1 VPEHLKAL
9 VVILGAA
16 AAVFWLAER
25 SLCALTMTVA
35 DYRRRR
41 NLWFGI
47 TLIGFLSHNFW
58 IYIVLAAALL
68 AVGGSR
74 ERERNPLALYCLL
87 LFALPPYDKP
97 IPGFGLINYVFDI
110 NHVRLLNL
118 VVLLPVALRLY
129 GERNAR
135 TAGSFWPDILVAAYI
150 VYRVGMQAMVDSL
163 TGDMRATFYLL
174 VDIWLPYYATSRFLR
189 SIETFRE
196 TAASFVL
203 AVAVM
208 AAIAAFEVARSWLV
222 YTSLRLPWEVGIDDL
237 SVYILRG
244 EGGLLRANVAVGNSI
259 VLGYVMMVAIALMI
273 FIGPQLRS
281 RPMLLLGTGTLVAG
295 LVAALS
301 RGPWVGTAVAMI
313 VGIGIGPG
321 GVKRLARIGAIS
333 GLLFGVL
340 LVSPYGGAI
349 IDHLPFVGTV
359 DEGSVTYRQRL
370 FEVSM
375 MVLWQNPMFGA
386 FDYILNPAMEQM
398 RQGQGIIDIV
408 NTYLAIALGYGL
420 IGLSLFVFPFLYAL
434 VATYLAHRRAARLD
448 VDADR
453 LGRSLLAAMV
463 GIMITIATVSSITV
477 VPTVYWLMLG
487 LCIAYTHSRFALTRP
502 KAVNAPW
509 VVEAPTRRVYPRTIS

>member
-9 VVILGAA
+9 VVVLGAA
-16 AAVFWLAER
+16 AVVFWLAER
-25 SLCALTMTVA
+25 PLCALTLTVSE
-35 DYRRRR
+35 YRRRR

-47 TLIGFLSHNFW
+47 TLIGFLSHNVW
-58 IYIVLAAALL
+58 IYILLAAVML
-68 AVGGSR
+68 AVASSR

-87 LFALPPYDKP
+87 LFALPPYDKSV
-97 IPGFGLINYVFDI
+97 PGLGLINYVFDI

-118 VVLLPVALRLY
+118 VVLLPVALRLF
-129 GERNAR
+129 GERNER
-135 TAGSFWPDILVAAYI
+135 SQGSLLPDVLVAAYI

-163 TGDMRATFYLL
+163 TGDLRATFYLL
-174 VDIWLPYYATSRFLR
+174 VDIWLPYYAASRFLR
-189 SIETFRE
+189 SIEAFRE
-196 TAASFVL
+196 MAASFVL

-208 AAIAAFEVARSWLV
+208 AVIAAFEVARSWLV
-222 YTSLRLPWEVGIDDL
+222 YTSLRLPWEAGMDDL

-244 EGGLLRANVAVGNSI
+244 EGGLLRANVSVGNSI

-273 FIGPQLRS
+273 FVGPQFRS
-281 RPMLLLGTGTLVAG
+281 RPMFLLGVGTLLVG

-301 RGPWVGTAVAMI
+301 RGPWVGAAVAI
-313 VGIGIGPG
+313 IFGIGLGPG
-321 GVKRLARIGAIS
+321 GVKRLLGLGGIG
-333 GLLFGVL
+333 GLLLAVL

-349 IDHLPFVGTV
+349 IDYLPFVGTV

-370 FEVSM
+370 LEVSM

-420 IGLSLFVFPFLYAL
+420 VGLSLFVSPFLYAL
-434 VATYLAHRRAARLD
+434 VATYVSHRRAALLD

-487 LCIAYTHSRFALTRP
+487 ICIAYTQSRFALTLP
-502 KAVNAPW
+502 EAVNAPRAYD
-509 VVEAPTRRVYPRTIS
+509 APARRVYPRTIS